1 MLGIL
6 LTILKI
12 IGIIL
17 LVLIGLILL
26 AAAVI
31 LLVPIRYHGEGARE
45 EKILSG
51 NVKLTWLLH
60 MISASASLSEDGTKI
75 RVCLFGKTI
84 YPKTKKP
91 PKKSKAKKMPK
102 QEATKKSEKSE
113 KPKQQSDTVSKE
125 VATIYE
131 PQKPNPELPKKE
143 KKNVYEAPEAKKMDE
158 PESEKKQQSQK
169 EKSARPDV
177 KSKFEDIKQKLLAV
191 KEKFI
196 DSKAGIQKIKNKID
210 YWKNLLT
217 SDPMKEAME
226 FLWKKTKGLLH
237 HILPRRMTGRIHF
250 GFEDPSKTGKTL
262 AYFSM
267 LYPFTKENLVIEP
280 EFETE
285 ELILEGDIA
294 FRGRIRLGYLVYVA
308 LSVVLNKNIRRQYKR
323 LRQGGNKDG
332 DQETGHGRN
341 LKGLEGFVSSKTV
354 VGEPIQVNDATI
366 IPLVDMKFG
375 MGAGAFK
382 KNSDNKTAGGIGAN
396 ISPCAVLIIQKGM
409 AKVVN
414 IKNQDLTTKIVD
426 MVPDLINRFTSKKAD
441 DPAVDEAVDDI
452 LNDDK
457 K

>member
-75 RVCLFGKTI
+75 RFCLFGKTI
-84 YPKTKKP
+84 YP
-91 PKKSKAKKMPK
+91 KSKAKKMPK
-102 QEATKKSEKSE
+102 QEAPKKSEKSE

-131 PQKPNPELPKKE
+131 PQKPIQELPKKE
-143 KKNVYEAPEAKKMDE
+143 KKIADEAPEAKKMDE

-177 KSKFEDIKQKLLAV
+177 KSKFEAIKQKLLAV

-217 SDPMKEAME
+217 SDPVKEAMG

-250 GFEDPSKTGKTL
+250 GFEDPYKTGKTL

-294 FRGRIRLGYLVYVA
+294 FRGRIRLGYLVYVV

-332 DQETGHGRN
+332 EGRN
-341 LKGLEGFVSSKTV
+341 
-354 VGEPIQVNDATI
+354 
-366 IPLVDMKFG
+366 
-375 MGAGAFK
+375 
-382 KNSDNKTAGGIGAN
+382 
-396 ISPCAVLIIQKGM
+396 
-409 AKVVN
+409 
-414 IKNQDLTTKIVD
+414 
-426 MVPDLINRFTSKKAD
+426 
-441 DPAVDEAVDDI
+441 
-452 LNDDK
+452 
-457 K
+457 

>member
-1 MLGIL
+1 
-6 LTILKI
+6 
-12 IGIIL
+12 
-17 LVLIGLILL
+17 
-26 AAAVI
+26 
-31 LLVPIRYHGEGARE
+31 
-45 EKILSG
+45 
-51 NVKLTWLLH
+51 
-60 MISASASLSEDGTKI
+60 
-75 RVCLFGKTI
+75 
-84 YPKTKKP
+84 
-91 PKKSKAKKMPK
+91 MPK
-102 QEATKKSEKSE
+102 QEKK
-113 KPKQQSDTVSKE
+113 
-125 VATIYE
+125 A
-131 PQKPNPELPKKE
+131 
-143 KKNVYEAPEAKKMDE
+143 VYEAPEAKKIDE

-177 KSKFEDIKQKLLAV
+177 KSKFEAIKQKLLAV

-217 SDPMKEAME
+217 SEPMKEAMG

-332 DQETGHGRN
+332 EGRN
-341 LKGLEGFVSSKTV
+341 
-354 VGEPIQVNDATI
+354 
-366 IPLVDMKFG
+366 
-375 MGAGAFK
+375 
-382 KNSDNKTAGGIGAN
+382 
-396 ISPCAVLIIQKGM
+396 
-409 AKVVN
+409 
-414 IKNQDLTTKIVD
+414 
-426 MVPDLINRFTSKKAD
+426 
-441 DPAVDEAVDDI
+441 
-452 LNDDK
+452 
-457 K
+457 

>member
-84 YPKTKKP
+84 YPKTKKT

-102 QEATKKSEKSE
+102 QEAPKKSEKSE
-113 KPKQQSDTVSKE
+113 KPKQQSDTVSKD

-131 PQKPNPELPKKE
+131 PQKPIPELPK
-143 KKNVYEAPEAKKMDE
+143 
-158 PESEKKQQSQK
+158 K

-177 KSKFEDIKQKLLAV
+177 KSKFETIKQKLLAV

-196 DSKAGIQKIKNKID
+196 DSKTGIQKIKNKID

-237 HILPRRMTGRIHF
+237 HILPRRMTGHIHF

-332 DQETGHGRN
+332 EGRN
-341 LKGLEGFVSSKTV
+341 
-354 VGEPIQVNDATI
+354 
-366 IPLVDMKFG
+366 
-375 MGAGAFK
+375 
-382 KNSDNKTAGGIGAN
+382 
-396 ISPCAVLIIQKGM
+396 
-409 AKVVN
+409 
-414 IKNQDLTTKIVD
+414 
-426 MVPDLINRFTSKKAD
+426 
-441 DPAVDEAVDDI
+441 
-452 LNDDK
+452 
-457 K
+457 

>member
-31 LLVPIRYHGEGARE
+31 LLVPIRYHGDGARE

-102 QEATKKSEKSE
+102 QEASKKSEKSE
-113 KPKQQSDTVSKE
+113 KPKQQSGTVSKE

-143 KKNVYEAPEAKKMDE
+143 K
-158 PESEKKQQSQK
+158 
-169 EKSARPDV
+169 SARPDV
-177 KSKFEDIKQKLLAV
+177 KSKFEAIKQKLLAV

-308 LSVVLNKNIRRQYKR
+308 LSGVLNKNIRRQYKR

-332 DQETGHGRN
+332 EGRN
-341 LKGLEGFVSSKTV
+341 
-354 VGEPIQVNDATI
+354 
-366 IPLVDMKFG
+366 
-375 MGAGAFK
+375 
-382 KNSDNKTAGGIGAN
+382 
-396 ISPCAVLIIQKGM
+396 
-409 AKVVN
+409 
-414 IKNQDLTTKIVD
+414 
-426 MVPDLINRFTSKKAD
+426 
-441 DPAVDEAVDDI
+441 
-452 LNDDK
+452 
-457 K
+457 

>member
-31 LLVPIRYHGEGARE
+31 LLVPIRYQGEGARE

-51 NVKLTWLLH
+51 SVKLTWLLH
-60 MISASASLSEDGTKI
+60 MISASASLSEDRMKI
-75 RVCLFGKTI
+75 RIGLFGKTI

-91 PKKSKAKKMPK
+91 SKKSRAKKMPK
-102 QEATKKSEKSE
+102 QEAPKKSEKSE

-131 PQKPNPELPKKE
+131 PQKSISELPKKE
-143 KKNVYEAPEAKKMDE
+143 KKVVYEAPEA
-158 PESEKKQQSQK
+158 EKKQQSQK

-177 KSKFEDIKQKLLAV
+177 KSKFEAIKQKLLAV

-196 DSKAGIQKIKNKID
+196 DSKAGIQKVKNKID
-210 YWKNLLT
+210 YWKNMLT
-217 SDPMKEAME
+217 SAPMKEAME

-237 HILPRRMTGRIHF
+237 HILPRKITGRIHF

-294 FRGRIRLGYLVYVA
+294 FRGTIRLGYLVYVA

-332 DQETGHGRN
+332 EGRN
-341 LKGLEGFVSSKTV
+341 
-354 VGEPIQVNDATI
+354 
-366 IPLVDMKFG
+366 
-375 MGAGAFK
+375 
-382 KNSDNKTAGGIGAN
+382 
-396 ISPCAVLIIQKGM
+396 
-409 AKVVN
+409 
-414 IKNQDLTTKIVD
+414 
-426 MVPDLINRFTSKKAD
+426 
-441 DPAVDEAVDDI
+441 
-452 LNDDK
+452 
-457 K
+457 

>member
-60 MISASASLSEDGTKI
+60 MISASVSLSEDGTKI
-75 RVCLFGKTI
+75 RVCLFGKMI

-131 PQKPNPELPKKE
+131 PQKPNPELPKK
-143 KKNVYEAPEAKKMDE
+143 MDE

-177 KSKFEDIKQKLLAV
+177 KSKFEAIKQKLLAV

-226 FLWKKTKGLLH
+226 FLWKKTNGLLH

-332 DQETGHGRN
+332 EGRN
-341 LKGLEGFVSSKTV
+341 
-354 VGEPIQVNDATI
+354 
-366 IPLVDMKFG
+366 
-375 MGAGAFK
+375 
-382 KNSDNKTAGGIGAN
+382 
-396 ISPCAVLIIQKGM
+396 
-409 AKVVN
+409 
-414 IKNQDLTTKIVD
+414 
-426 MVPDLINRFTSKKAD
+426 
-441 DPAVDEAVDDI
+441 
-452 LNDDK
+452 
-457 K
+457 

>member
-1 MLGIL
+1 ME
-6 LTILKI
+6 
-12 IGIIL
+12 
-17 LVLIGLILL
+17 
-26 AAAVI
+26 
-31 LLVPIRYHGEGARE
+31 RR
-45 EKILSG
+45 
-51 NVKLTWLLH
+51 
-60 MISASASLSEDGTKI
+60 
-75 RVCLFGKTI
+75 I
-84 YPKTKKP
+84 YPKTKKL

-102 QEATKKSEKSE
+102 QEAPKKSEKSE
-113 KPKQQSDTVSKE
+113 KPKQQFDTVSKD

-131 PQKPNPELPKKE
+131 PQKPIPELPKKE
-143 KKNVYEAPEAKKMDE
+143 KKLADEAPEAKKMDE

-177 KSKFEDIKQKLLAV
+177 KSKFEAIKQKLLAV

-217 SDPMKEAME
+217 SDPVKEAMG

-332 DQETGHGRN
+332 EGRN
-341 LKGLEGFVSSKTV
+341 
-354 VGEPIQVNDATI
+354 
-366 IPLVDMKFG
+366 
-375 MGAGAFK
+375 
-382 KNSDNKTAGGIGAN
+382 
-396 ISPCAVLIIQKGM
+396 
-409 AKVVN
+409 
-414 IKNQDLTTKIVD
+414 
-426 MVPDLINRFTSKKAD
+426 
-441 DPAVDEAVDDI
+441 
-452 LNDDK
+452 
-457 K
+457 

>member
-51 NVKLTWLLH
+51 SVKLTWLLH

-91 PKKSKAKKMPK
+91 PKQSKAKKMPK
-102 QEATKKSEKSE
+102 QEAPKKSEKSE

-131 PQKPNPELPKKE
+131 PQKPIPELPKKE
-143 KKNVYEAPEAKKMDE
+143 KKVVYEAPEA
-158 PESEKKQQSQK
+158 EKKQQSQK

-177 KSKFEDIKQKLLAV
+177 KSKFEAIKQKLLAV

-196 DSKAGIQKIKNKID
+196 DSKAGIQKVKNKID

-217 SDPMKEAME
+217 SDPVKEAVG

-332 DQETGHGRN
+332 EGRN
-341 LKGLEGFVSSKTV
+341 
-354 VGEPIQVNDATI
+354 
-366 IPLVDMKFG
+366 
-375 MGAGAFK
+375 
-382 KNSDNKTAGGIGAN
+382 
-396 ISPCAVLIIQKGM
+396 
-409 AKVVN
+409 
-414 IKNQDLTTKIVD
+414 
-426 MVPDLINRFTSKKAD
+426 
-441 DPAVDEAVDDI
+441 
-452 LNDDK
+452 
-457 K
+457 

>member
-75 RVCLFGKTI
+75 RACLFGKTI
-84 YPKTKKP
+84 YL
-91 PKKSKAKKMPK
+91 KSKAKKMPK
-102 QEATKKSEKSE
+102 QEAPKKSEKSE
-113 KPKQQSDTVSKE
+113 KPKQQSDTVSKN

-131 PQKPNPELPKKE
+131 PQKPIQELPKKE
-143 KKNVYEAPEAKKMDE
+143 KKIADEAPEAKKMDG

-177 KSKFEDIKQKLLAV
+177 KSKFEAIKQKLLAV

-196 DSKAGIQKIKNKID
+196 DSKAGIQKVKNKID

-217 SDPMKEAME
+217 SDPVKEAMG

-250 GFEDPSKTGKTL
+250 GFEDPSKT
-262 AYFSM
+262 
-267 LYPFTKENLVIEP
+267 
-280 EFETE
+280 
-285 ELILEGDIA
+285 
-294 FRGRIRLGYLVYVA
+294 
-308 LSVVLNKNIRRQYKR
+308 
-323 LRQGGNKDG
+323 
-332 DQETGHGRN
+332 
-341 LKGLEGFVSSKTV
+341 
-354 VGEPIQVNDATI
+354 
-366 IPLVDMKFG
+366 
-375 MGAGAFK
+375 
-382 KNSDNKTAGGIGAN
+382 
-396 ISPCAVLIIQKGM
+396 
-409 AKVVN
+409 
-414 IKNQDLTTKIVD
+414 
-426 MVPDLINRFTSKKAD
+426 
-441 DPAVDEAVDDI
+441 
-452 LNDDK
+452 
-457 K
+457 

>member
-51 NVKLTWLLH
+51 SVKLTWLLH

-91 PKKSKAKKMPK
+91 PKQSKAKKMPK
-102 QEATKKSEKSE
+102 QEAPKKSEKSE

-143 KKNVYEAPEAKKMDE
+143 K
-158 PESEKKQQSQK
+158 
-169 EKSARPDV
+169 SARPDV
-177 KSKFEDIKQKLLAV
+177 KSKFEAIKQKLLAV

-217 SDPMKEAME
+217 SDPVKEAMG
-226 FLWKKTKGLLH
+226 FLWKKAKGLLH

-332 DQETGHGRN
+332 EGRN
-341 LKGLEGFVSSKTV
+341 
-354 VGEPIQVNDATI
+354 
-366 IPLVDMKFG
+366 
-375 MGAGAFK
+375 
-382 KNSDNKTAGGIGAN
+382 
-396 ISPCAVLIIQKGM
+396 
-409 AKVVN
+409 
-414 IKNQDLTTKIVD
+414 
-426 MVPDLINRFTSKKAD
+426 
-441 DPAVDEAVDDI
+441 
-452 LNDDK
+452 
-457 K
+457 

>member
-84 YPKTKKP
+84 YPKTKKT

-102 QEATKKSEKSE
+102 QEAPKKSEKSE
-113 KPKQQSDTVSKE
+113 KPKQQSDTVSKD

-131 PQKPNPELPKKE
+131 PQKPIPELPK
-143 KKNVYEAPEAKKMDE
+143 
-158 PESEKKQQSQK
+158 K

-237 HILPRRMTGRIHF
+237 HILPRKITGRVHF

-294 FRGRIRLGYLVYVA
+294 FRGRIRLGYMVYVA

-332 DQETGHGRN
+332 EGRN
-341 LKGLEGFVSSKTV
+341 
-354 VGEPIQVNDATI
+354 
-366 IPLVDMKFG
+366 
-375 MGAGAFK
+375 
-382 KNSDNKTAGGIGAN
+382 
-396 ISPCAVLIIQKGM
+396 
-409 AKVVN
+409 
-414 IKNQDLTTKIVD
+414 
-426 MVPDLINRFTSKKAD
+426 
-441 DPAVDEAVDDI
+441 
-452 LNDDK
+452 
-457 K
+457 

>member
-84 YPKTKKP
+84 YPKTKKT

-102 QEATKKSEKSE
+102 QEAPKKSEKSE
-113 KPKQQSDTVSKE
+113 KPKQQSDTVSKD

-131 PQKPNPELPKKE
+131 PQKPIPELPK
-143 KKNVYEAPEAKKMDE
+143 
-158 PESEKKQQSQK
+158 K

-177 KSKFEDIKQKLLAV
+177 KSKFEAIKQKLLAV

-237 HILPRRMTGRIHF
+237 HILPRRMTGHIHF

-332 DQETGHGRN
+332 EGRN
-341 LKGLEGFVSSKTV
+341 
-354 VGEPIQVNDATI
+354 
-366 IPLVDMKFG
+366 
-375 MGAGAFK
+375 
-382 KNSDNKTAGGIGAN
+382 
-396 ISPCAVLIIQKGM
+396 
-409 AKVVN
+409 
-414 IKNQDLTTKIVD
+414 
-426 MVPDLINRFTSKKAD
+426 
-441 DPAVDEAVDDI
+441 
-452 LNDDK
+452 
-457 K
+457 

>member
-17 LVLIGLILL
+17 LVLFGLILL

-102 QEATKKSEKSE
+102 QETPKKSEKSE
-113 KPKQQSDTVSKE
+113 KPKQQFDTVSKD

-131 PQKPNPELPKKE
+131 PQKPIPELPK
-143 KKNVYEAPEAKKMDE
+143 
-158 PESEKKQQSQK
+158 K

-177 KSKFEDIKQKLLAV
+177 KSKFETIKQKLLAV

-196 DSKAGIQKIKNKID
+196 DSKAGIQKVKNKID
-210 YWKNLLT
+210 YWKNMLT
-217 SDPMKEAME
+217 SAPMKEAME

-237 HILPRRMTGRIHF
+237 HILPRKITGRIHF

-332 DQETGHGRN
+332 EGRN
-341 LKGLEGFVSSKTV
+341 
-354 VGEPIQVNDATI
+354 
-366 IPLVDMKFG
+366 
-375 MGAGAFK
+375 
-382 KNSDNKTAGGIGAN
+382 
-396 ISPCAVLIIQKGM
+396 
-409 AKVVN
+409 
-414 IKNQDLTTKIVD
+414 
-426 MVPDLINRFTSKKAD
+426 
-441 DPAVDEAVDDI
+441 
-452 LNDDK
+452 
-457 K
+457 

>member
-113 KPKQQSDTVSKE
+113 KSKQQSDTVSKE

-131 PQKPNPELPKKE
+131 PQKPNPELP
-143 KKNVYEAPEAKKMDE
+143 KKMDE

-332 DQETGHGRN
+332 EGRN
-341 LKGLEGFVSSKTV
+341 
-354 VGEPIQVNDATI
+354 
-366 IPLVDMKFG
+366 
-375 MGAGAFK
+375 
-382 KNSDNKTAGGIGAN
+382 
-396 ISPCAVLIIQKGM
+396 
-409 AKVVN
+409 
-414 IKNQDLTTKIVD
+414 
-426 MVPDLINRFTSKKAD
+426 
-441 DPAVDEAVDDI
+441 
-452 LNDDK
+452 
-457 K
+457 

>member
-1 MLGIL
+1 
-6 LTILKI
+6 
-12 IGIIL
+12 
-17 LVLIGLILL
+17 
-26 AAAVI
+26 
-31 LLVPIRYHGEGARE
+31 
-45 EKILSG
+45 
-51 NVKLTWLLH
+51 
-60 MISASASLSEDGTKI
+60 
-75 RVCLFGKTI
+75 
-84 YPKTKKP
+84 
-91 PKKSKAKKMPK
+91 MPK

-237 HILPRRMTGRIHF
+237 HILPRKITGRIHF

-332 DQETGHGRN
+332 EGRN
-341 LKGLEGFVSSKTV
+341 
-354 VGEPIQVNDATI
+354 
-366 IPLVDMKFG
+366 
-375 MGAGAFK
+375 
-382 KNSDNKTAGGIGAN
+382 
-396 ISPCAVLIIQKGM
+396 
-409 AKVVN
+409 
-414 IKNQDLTTKIVD
+414 
-426 MVPDLINRFTSKKAD
+426 
-441 DPAVDEAVDDI
+441 
-452 LNDDK
+452 
-457 K
+457 

>member
-51 NVKLTWLLH
+51 SVKLTWLLH

-91 PKKSKAKKMPK
+91 PKQSKAKKMPK
-102 QEATKKSEKSE
+102 QEAPKKSEKSE

-131 PQKPNPELPKKE
+131 PQKPIPELPK
-143 KKNVYEAPEAKKMDE
+143 
-158 PESEKKQQSQK
+158 K

-177 KSKFEDIKQKLLAV
+177 KSKFEAIKQKLLAV

-196 DSKAGIQKIKNKID
+196 DSKAGIQKVKNKID

-217 SDPMKEAME
+217 SDPVKEAVG

-332 DQETGHGRN
+332 EGRN
-341 LKGLEGFVSSKTV
+341 
-354 VGEPIQVNDATI
+354 
-366 IPLVDMKFG
+366 
-375 MGAGAFK
+375 
-382 KNSDNKTAGGIGAN
+382 
-396 ISPCAVLIIQKGM
+396 
-409 AKVVN
+409 
-414 IKNQDLTTKIVD
+414 
-426 MVPDLINRFTSKKAD
+426 
-441 DPAVDEAVDDI
+441 
-452 LNDDK
+452 
-457 K
+457 

>member
-12 IGIIL
+12 IRIIL

-131 PQKPNPELPKKE
+131 PQKPIPELPK
-143 KKNVYEAPEAKKMDE
+143 
-158 PESEKKQQSQK
+158 K

-177 KSKFEDIKQKLLAV
+177 KSKFEAIKQKLLAV

-196 DSKAGIQKIKNKID
+196 DSKAGIQKVKNKID

-217 SDPMKEAME
+217 SDPVKEAVG

-294 FRGRIRLGYLVYVA
+294 FMEEY
-308 LSVVLNKNIRRQYKR
+308 
-323 LRQGGNKDG
+323 D
-332 DQETGHGRN
+332 
-341 LKGLEGFVSSKTV
+341 
-354 VGEPIQVNDATI
+354 
-366 IPLVDMKFG
+366 
-375 MGAGAFK
+375 
-382 KNSDNKTAGGIGAN
+382 
-396 ISPCAVLIIQKGM
+396 
-409 AKVVN
+409 
-414 IKNQDLTTKIVD
+414 
-426 MVPDLINRFTSKKAD
+426 
-441 DPAVDEAVDDI
+441 
-452 LNDDK
+452 
-457 K
+457 

>member
-31 LLVPIRYHGEGARE
+31 LLVPIRYHGDGARE

-102 QEATKKSEKSE
+102 QEASKKSEKSE
-113 KPKQQSDTVSKE
+113 KPKQQSGTVSKE

-143 KKNVYEAPEAKKMDE
+143 K
-158 PESEKKQQSQK
+158 
-169 EKSARPDV
+169 SARPDV
-177 KSKFEDIKQKLLAV
+177 KSKFEAIKQKLLAV

-217 SDPMKEAME
+217 SDPMKEAMG

-332 DQETGHGRN
+332 EGRN
-341 LKGLEGFVSSKTV
+341 
-354 VGEPIQVNDATI
+354 
-366 IPLVDMKFG
+366 
-375 MGAGAFK
+375 
-382 KNSDNKTAGGIGAN
+382 
-396 ISPCAVLIIQKGM
+396 
-409 AKVVN
+409 
-414 IKNQDLTTKIVD
+414 
-426 MVPDLINRFTSKKAD
+426 
-441 DPAVDEAVDDI
+441 
-452 LNDDK
+452 
-457 K
+457 

>member
-31 LLVPIRYHGEGARE
+31 LLVPIRYHGDGARE

-102 QEATKKSEKSE
+102 QEASKKSEKSE
-113 KPKQQSDTVSKE
+113 KPKQQSGTVSKE

-143 KKNVYEAPEAKKMDE
+143 K
-158 PESEKKQQSQK
+158 
-169 EKSARPDV
+169 SARPDV
-177 KSKFEDIKQKLLAV
+177 KSKFEAIKQKLLAV

-308 LSVVLNKNIRRQYKR
+308 LSVVLNKNICRQYKR

-332 DQETGHGRN
+332 EGRN
-341 LKGLEGFVSSKTV
+341 
-354 VGEPIQVNDATI
+354 
-366 IPLVDMKFG
+366 
-375 MGAGAFK
+375 
-382 KNSDNKTAGGIGAN
+382 
-396 ISPCAVLIIQKGM
+396 
-409 AKVVN
+409 
-414 IKNQDLTTKIVD
+414 
-426 MVPDLINRFTSKKAD
+426 
-441 DPAVDEAVDDI
+441 
-452 LNDDK
+452 
-457 K
+457 

>member
-102 QEATKKSEKSE
+102 QEAPKKSEKSE
-113 KPKQQSDTVSKE
+113 KPKQQSDTVSKD

-131 PQKPNPELPKKE
+131 PQKPIPELPK
-143 KKNVYEAPEAKKMDE
+143 
-158 PESEKKQQSQK
+158 K

-177 KSKFEDIKQKLLAV
+177 KSKFEAIKQKLLAV

-237 HILPRRMTGRIHF
+237 HILPRRMTGHIHF

-332 DQETGHGRN
+332 EGRN
-341 LKGLEGFVSSKTV
+341 
-354 VGEPIQVNDATI
+354 
-366 IPLVDMKFG
+366 
-375 MGAGAFK
+375 
-382 KNSDNKTAGGIGAN
+382 
-396 ISPCAVLIIQKGM
+396 
-409 AKVVN
+409 
-414 IKNQDLTTKIVD
+414 
-426 MVPDLINRFTSKKAD
+426 
-441 DPAVDEAVDDI
+441 
-452 LNDDK
+452 
-457 K
+457 

>member
-31 LLVPIRYHGEGARE
+31 LLVPIRYHGDGARE

-102 QEATKKSEKSE
+102 QEASKKSEKSE
-113 KPKQQSDTVSKE
+113 KPKQQSGTVSKE

-131 PQKPNPELPKKE
+131 PQKPNPELPK
-143 KKNVYEAPEAKKMDE
+143 
-158 PESEKKQQSQK
+158 K

-294 FRGRIRLGYLVYVA
+294 FRGRIRLAYLVYVA

-332 DQETGHGRN
+332 EGRN
-341 LKGLEGFVSSKTV
+341 
-354 VGEPIQVNDATI
+354 
-366 IPLVDMKFG
+366 
-375 MGAGAFK
+375 
-382 KNSDNKTAGGIGAN
+382 
-396 ISPCAVLIIQKGM
+396 
-409 AKVVN
+409 
-414 IKNQDLTTKIVD
+414 
-426 MVPDLINRFTSKKAD
+426 
-441 DPAVDEAVDDI
+441 
-452 LNDDK
+452 
-457 K
+457 

>member
-51 NVKLTWLLH
+51 SVKLTWLLH

-102 QEATKKSEKSE
+102 QEAPKKSEKSE
-113 KPKQQSDTVSKE
+113 KPKQQSDTVSKD

-131 PQKPNPELPKKE
+131 PQKPIPELPKKE
-143 KKNVYEAPEAKKMDE
+143 KKVVYEAPEA
-158 PESEKKQQSQK
+158 EKKQQSQK

-177 KSKFEDIKQKLLAV
+177 KSKFETIKQKLLAV

-196 DSKAGIQKIKNKID
+196 DSKAGIQKVKNKID

-217 SDPMKEAME
+217 SDPMKDAME

-332 DQETGHGRN
+332 EGRN
-341 LKGLEGFVSSKTV
+341 
-354 VGEPIQVNDATI
+354 
-366 IPLVDMKFG
+366 
-375 MGAGAFK
+375 
-382 KNSDNKTAGGIGAN
+382 
-396 ISPCAVLIIQKGM
+396 
-409 AKVVN
+409 
-414 IKNQDLTTKIVD
+414 
-426 MVPDLINRFTSKKAD
+426 
-441 DPAVDEAVDDI
+441 
-452 LNDDK
+452 
-457 K
+457 

>member
-75 RVCLFGKTI
+75 RACLFGKTI
-84 YPKTKKP
+84 YP
-91 PKKSKAKKMPK
+91 KSKAKKMPK
-102 QEATKKSEKSE
+102 QEAPKKSEKSE
-113 KPKQQSDTVSKE
+113 KPKQQSDTVSKN

-131 PQKPNPELPKKE
+131 PQKPIQELPKKE
-143 KKNVYEAPEAKKMDE
+143 KKIADEAPEAKKMDG

-177 KSKFEDIKQKLLAV
+177 KSKFEAIKQKLLAV

-196 DSKAGIQKIKNKID
+196 DSKAGIQKVKNKID

-217 SDPMKEAME
+217 SDPVKEAMG

-294 FRGRIRLGYLVYVA
+294 FRGRIRLGYLVYVV

-332 DQETGHGRN
+332 EGRN
-341 LKGLEGFVSSKTV
+341 
-354 VGEPIQVNDATI
+354 
-366 IPLVDMKFG
+366 
-375 MGAGAFK
+375 
-382 KNSDNKTAGGIGAN
+382 
-396 ISPCAVLIIQKGM
+396 
-409 AKVVN
+409 
-414 IKNQDLTTKIVD
+414 
-426 MVPDLINRFTSKKAD
+426 
-441 DPAVDEAVDDI
+441 
-452 LNDDK
+452 
-457 K
+457 

>member
-91 PKKSKAKKMPK
+91 PKQSKAKKMPK
-102 QEATKKSEKSE
+102 QEAPKKSEKSE

-131 PQKPNPELPKKE
+131 PQKPNPELPKK
-143 KKNVYEAPEAKKMDE
+143 MDE

-177 KSKFEDIKQKLLAV
+177 KSKFEAIKQKLLAV

-332 DQETGHGRN
+332 EGRN
-341 LKGLEGFVSSKTV
+341 
-354 VGEPIQVNDATI
+354 
-366 IPLVDMKFG
+366 
-375 MGAGAFK
+375 
-382 KNSDNKTAGGIGAN
+382 
-396 ISPCAVLIIQKGM
+396 
-409 AKVVN
+409 
-414 IKNQDLTTKIVD
+414 
-426 MVPDLINRFTSKKAD
+426 
-441 DPAVDEAVDDI
+441 
-452 LNDDK
+452 
-457 K
+457 

>member
-26 AAAVI
+26 VAAVI

-84 YPKTKKP
+84 YPK
-91 PKKSKAKKMPK
+91 MPK
-102 QEATKKSEKSE
+102 QEAPKKSEKSE

-131 PQKPNPELPKKE
+131 PQKPIPELPKKE
-143 KKNVYEAPEAKKMDE
+143 KKNVYEAPEAKKMDG

-169 EKSARPDV
+169 EKSARLDV
-177 KSKFEDIKQKLLAV
+177 KSKFEAIKQKLFAV

-217 SDPMKEAME
+217 SDPMKEAMG

-294 FRGRIRLGYLVYVA
+294 FRGRIRLEYLVYVA

-332 DQETGHGRN
+332 EGRN
-341 LKGLEGFVSSKTV
+341 
-354 VGEPIQVNDATI
+354 
-366 IPLVDMKFG
+366 
-375 MGAGAFK
+375 
-382 KNSDNKTAGGIGAN
+382 
-396 ISPCAVLIIQKGM
+396 
-409 AKVVN
+409 
-414 IKNQDLTTKIVD
+414 
-426 MVPDLINRFTSKKAD
+426 
-441 DPAVDEAVDDI
+441 
-452 LNDDK
+452 
-457 K
+457 

>member
-51 NVKLTWLLH
+51 SVKLTWLLH
-60 MISASASLSEDGTKI
+60 MISASVSLSEDGTKI
-75 RVCLFGKTI
+75 RVCLFGKMI

-102 QEATKKSEKSE
+102 QEAPKKSEKSE

-131 PQKPNPELPKKE
+131 PQKPIPELPK
-143 KKNVYEAPEAKKMDE
+143 
-158 PESEKKQQSQK
+158 K

-177 KSKFEDIKQKLLAV
+177 KSKFEAIKQKLLAV

-332 DQETGHGRN
+332 EGRN
-341 LKGLEGFVSSKTV
+341 
-354 VGEPIQVNDATI
+354 
-366 IPLVDMKFG
+366 
-375 MGAGAFK
+375 
-382 KNSDNKTAGGIGAN
+382 
-396 ISPCAVLIIQKGM
+396 
-409 AKVVN
+409 
-414 IKNQDLTTKIVD
+414 
-426 MVPDLINRFTSKKAD
+426 
-441 DPAVDEAVDDI
+441 
-452 LNDDK
+452 
-457 K
+457 

>member
-102 QEATKKSEKSE
+102 QETPKKSEKSE
-113 KPKQQSDTVSKE
+113 KPKQQSDTVSK
-125 VATIYE
+125 
-131 PQKPNPELPKKE
+131 
-143 KKNVYEAPEAKKMDE
+143 
-158 PESEKKQQSQK
+158 
-169 EKSARPDV
+169 SARPDV
-177 KSKFEDIKQKLLAV
+177 KSKFEAIKQKLLAV

-217 SDPMKEAME
+217 SDSVKEAMG
-226 FLWKKTKGLLH
+226 FLWKKAKGLLH

-280 EFETE
+280 EFEKMKKE
-285 ELILEGDIA
+285 AGDLA
-294 FRGRIRLGYLVYVA
+294 KNDEDVLAVA
-308 LSVVLNKNIRRQYKR
+308 LFPQVAPKFLENKY
-323 LRQGGNKDG
+323 NKKPV
-332 DQETGHGRN
+332 E
-341 LKGLEGFVSSKTV
+341 E
-354 VGEPIQVNDATI
+354 
-366 IPLVDMKFG
+366 
-375 MGAGAFK
+375 
-382 KNSDNKTAGGIGAN
+382 DNK
-396 ISPCAVLIIQKGM
+396 
-409 AKVVN
+409 
-414 IKNQDLTTKIVD
+414 IKF
-426 MVPDLINRFTSKKAD
+426 INVTM
-441 DPAVDEAVDDI
+441 
-452 LNDDK
+452 
-457 K
+457 

>member
-26 AAAVI
+26 AVAVI

-84 YPKTKKP
+84 YPKTKKL

-102 QEATKKSEKSE
+102 QEAPKKSEKSE
-113 KPKQQSDTVSKE
+113 KPKQQFDTVSKD

-131 PQKPNPELPKKE
+131 PQKPIPELPK
-143 KKNVYEAPEAKKMDE
+143 
-158 PESEKKQQSQK
+158 K

-177 KSKFEDIKQKLLAV
+177 KSKFEAIKQKLLAV

-217 SDPMKEAME
+217 SDPVKEAMG

-332 DQETGHGRN
+332 EGRN
-341 LKGLEGFVSSKTV
+341 
-354 VGEPIQVNDATI
+354 
-366 IPLVDMKFG
+366 
-375 MGAGAFK
+375 
-382 KNSDNKTAGGIGAN
+382 
-396 ISPCAVLIIQKGM
+396 
-409 AKVVN
+409 
-414 IKNQDLTTKIVD
+414 
-426 MVPDLINRFTSKKAD
+426 
-441 DPAVDEAVDDI
+441 
-452 LNDDK
+452 
-457 K
+457 

>member
-31 LLVPIRYHGEGARE
+31 LLVPIRYQGEGARE

-51 NVKLTWLLH
+51 SVKLTWLLH
-60 MISASASLSEDGTKI
+60 MISASASLSEDGMKV

-102 QEATKKSEKSE
+102 QEAPKKSEKSE
-113 KPKQQSDTVSKE
+113 KPKQQSDTVSKD

-131 PQKPNPELPKKE
+131 PQKPIPELPK
-143 KKNVYEAPEAKKMDE
+143 
-158 PESEKKQQSQK
+158 K

-177 KSKFEDIKQKLLAV
+177 KSKFEAIKQKLLAV

-237 HILPRRMTGRIHF
+237 HILPRRMTGHIHF

-332 DQETGHGRN
+332 EGRN
-341 LKGLEGFVSSKTV
+341 
-354 VGEPIQVNDATI
+354 
-366 IPLVDMKFG
+366 
-375 MGAGAFK
+375 
-382 KNSDNKTAGGIGAN
+382 
-396 ISPCAVLIIQKGM
+396 
-409 AKVVN
+409 
-414 IKNQDLTTKIVD
+414 
-426 MVPDLINRFTSKKAD
+426 
-441 DPAVDEAVDDI
+441 
-452 LNDDK
+452 
-457 K
+457 